1 METLA
6 FLLLV
11 TMQRNNTGV
20 VSVSMGIF
28 DYGYLVTTANSQTRH
43 IAPSLRLFV
52 PNGLTEY
59 NNPFLLDVSVV
70 QSSRGG

>member
-20 VSVSMGIF
+20 VSVSMGMF
-28 DYGYLVTTANSQTRH
+28 DYGYLVTTAFSQTRH
-43 IAPSLRLFV
+43 SINMAL
-52 PNGLTEY
+52 
-59 NNPFLLDVSVV
+59 
-70 QSSRGG
+70 